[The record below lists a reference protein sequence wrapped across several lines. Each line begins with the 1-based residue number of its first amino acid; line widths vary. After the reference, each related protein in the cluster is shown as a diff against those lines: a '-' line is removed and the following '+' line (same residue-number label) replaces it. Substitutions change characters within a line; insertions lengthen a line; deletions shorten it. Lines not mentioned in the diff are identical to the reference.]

1 MQFGDY
7 IVYVDESGD
16 HSMTS
21 IDENYP
27 IFSLAFCVFKKSDY
41 VQSAVPAMQDFK
53 FRWFGHDT
61 VVMHEADI
69 VKRRGPFH
77 FLQYDKLR
85 ERFMADL
92 TEVIER
98 MPMTVISSVIRKDML
113 KRKYVRPENPY
124 QLGLLFCMEMTHS
137 FIKHNGN
144 HDQQCHIVCES
155 RSPRE
160 KAGQGKEDGALELEF
175 RRIAAGD
182 HFLQGG
188 KEQSKMPCFDLVFAS
203 KLANSTGLQIA
214 DLIARPIGL
223 RILKGGQPN
232 RAFDV
237 INQKFWRG
245 PTGRSLS
252 FGLKV
257 FP

>member
-41 VQSAVPAMQDFK
+41 ISAAVPAMQEFK

-77 FLQYDKLR
+77 FLQYDKIR
-85 ERFMADL
+85 DRFMTDL
-92 TEVIER
+92 TEVVKH
-98 MPMTVISSVIRKDML
+98 MPMTVISSVIRKDKL
-113 KRKYVRPENPY
+113 KVKYARPENPY
-124 QLGLLFCMEMTHS
+124 QLGLLFCMEMTHA

-160 KAGQGKEDGALELEF
+160 KAGQGKEDAALELEF

-182 HFLQGG
+182 HYLQG
-188 KEQSKMPCFDLVFAS
+188 SKTESQMPCFDIVFAS

-237 INQKFWRG
+237 ISQKLWRG
-245 PTGRSLS
+245 PLDRSQT

>member
-1 MQFGDY
+1 MEFGDY

-21 IDENYP
+21 LDENYP

-41 VQSAVPAMQDFK
+41 VNLAVPLMQDFK

-61 VVMHEADI
+61 VVMHESDI
-69 VKRRGPFH
+69 VKKRGPFH
-77 FLQYDKLR
+77 FLQYDKIR
-85 ERFMADL
+85 SRFMNDL
-92 TEVIER
+92 NKVIED
-98 MPMTVISSVIRKDML
+98 MPMTVISSVIRKDKL

-124 QLGLLFCMEMTHS
+124 QLGLLFCMEMTHD
-137 FIKHNGN
+137 FIKTNNNSEH
-144 HDQQCHIVCES
+144 QCHIICES

-160 KAGQGKEDGALELEF
+160 KAGQGKEDAALELEF

-182 HFLQGG
+182 HYLQSN
-188 KEQSKMPCFDLVFAS
+188 KSSAQMQCFDIVFAS

-223 RILKGGQPN
+223 QVLRGQQSN
-232 RAFDV
+232 RAFD
-237 INQKFWRG
+237 IITKKIWQGPRG
-245 PTGRSLS
+245 TISNY
-252 FGLKV
+252 GLKV